1 MGYITINIYKI
12 TLAYNIII
20 TYICIESN
28 NQSQTT
34 EDIMRLSTLRKLNL
48 SEPTESIVWYAAHIV
63 GILLKGLAIIAT
75 SATAGII
82 IHYIF

>member
-75 SATAGII
+75 GATAGII
-82 IHYIF
+82 IYYIF